1 LLNKIAITYYQSP
14 VGELILG
21 VHNNMLVLCDW
32 NYRAIRKAIDKR
44 VTRFFNAQYHE
55 EIHPLHTKT
64 IAQLDAY
71 FQKKLKNFDIPLA
84 MAGTD
89 FQIQVWNQLLKIPFG
104 SRTTYS
110 RFSELLGNPKA
121 VRAIGTAIGANAHSI
136 IIPCHRVVGK
146 NNNLVGYA
154 GGLLAKSKL
163 LTLEGQLSLF

>member
-1 LLNKIAITYYQSP
+1 MRDA
-14 VGELILG
+14 V
-21 VHNNMLVLCDW
+21 
-32 NYRAIRKAIDKR
+32 DKR
-44 VTRFFNAQYHE
+44 ICNYFQATYREQT
-55 EIHPLHTKT
+55 HP
-64 IAQLDAY
+64 IQIDAISQLDAY
-71 FQKKLKNFDIPLA
+71 FQKKRKDFDIPLA

-110 RFSELLGNPKA
+110 HFSEILGNPKA

-154 GGLLAKSKL
+154 GGLAAKSKL
-163 LTLEGQLSLF
+163 LTIEGQLSLF

>member
-1 LLNKIAITYYQSP
+1 LNFIDISYYESP

-21 VHNNMLVLCDW
+21 VHNDMLVLCDW
-32 NYRAIRKAIDKR
+32 RYRAMREAVDKR
-44 VTRFFNAQYHE
+44 VTRFFNAQYLE
-55 EIHPLHTKT
+55 ELHPLHTET

-71 FQKKLKNFDIPLA
+71 FQKKQKTFDIPLA
-84 MAGTD
+84 LAGTD
-89 FQIQVWNQLLKIPFG
+89 FQIQVWSQLLKIPFG

-110 RFSELLGNPKA
+110 RFSELLENPKA

-146 NNNLVGYA
+146 NNELVGYA
-154 GGLLAKSKL
+154 GGLEAKSKL